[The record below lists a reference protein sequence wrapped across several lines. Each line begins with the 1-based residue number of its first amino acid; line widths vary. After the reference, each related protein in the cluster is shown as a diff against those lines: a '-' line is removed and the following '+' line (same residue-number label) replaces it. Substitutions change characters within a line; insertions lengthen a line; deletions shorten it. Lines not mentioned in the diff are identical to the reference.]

1 MMVLVD
7 TPVWSLALRRRR
19 KDLSV
24 EEQRTADALANLIRD
39 GRAQIAGPIRQELLS
54 GMRKEE
60 HFRSLRDY
68 LRAFDEPSL
77 ESDDFEEAA
86 AMSNRCRARGITG
99 SAIDFLICAVAH
111 RRGWQIF
118 TLDRDFTLYA
128 KALPV
133 VLYDRR

>member
-24 EEQRTADALANLIRD
+24 EEQSTADALANLIRD

-54 GMRKEE
+54 GMREE
-60 HFRSLRDY
+60 ERFRSLRDY
-68 LRAFDEPSL
+68 LRAFDEPPL
-77 ESDDFEEAA
+77 ESRDFEEAA
-86 AMSNRCRARGITG
+86 AMSNQCRTRGIAG

-111 RRGWQIF
+111 RRAWQIF
-118 TLDRDFTLYA
+118 TLDRDFTRYA